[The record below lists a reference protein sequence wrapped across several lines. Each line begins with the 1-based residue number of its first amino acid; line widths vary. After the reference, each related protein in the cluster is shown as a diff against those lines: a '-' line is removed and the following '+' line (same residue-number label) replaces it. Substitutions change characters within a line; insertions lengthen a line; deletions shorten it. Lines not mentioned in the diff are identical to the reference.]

1 VTRNKFLARSA
12 ESPYNLAM
20 ASVVETAPLV
30 LNVGVVLTAAATMGF
45 AARKLG
51 LPSVIGYLATG
62 LLVSPFTP
70 GFVAD
75 NNQLALLADIGVV
88 LLLFEVGIELDLKRI
103 SREYRAL
110 LWGVPTQMGIGMLIG
125 TPIFLWMG
133 IPIFGA
139 LLLSLS
145 IAMSSSVVIV
155 NITRSPRRTTDTQ
168 TEEALL
174 GWSLV
179 QDIVGVAAA
188 AIILT
193 LFGSSNSSIFVA
205 VGGLVLFGAV
215 AFVASRIL
223 PIVLRAVRWDKDFF
237 LIYSVAF
244 GLVLASLGTVVFDI
258 PMALAGFVAGLAI
271 NNSRDSEE
279 VRKAIL
285 PFRDLFAVLFFVV
298 IGTLIQPSLFT
309 NSWRFALLILGL
321 MILLKT
327 LPTMGLARISRLK
340 VKPIRLGIGVS
351 QIGEFSFVLGSLA
364 YAEKII
370 SVYQYTGLLMAVVLS
385 IMASTILVRRAPKR
399 A

>member
-1 VTRNKFLARSA
+1 
-12 ESPYNLAM
+12 M
-20 ASVVETAPLV
+20 ASIVETAPLV

-51 LPSVIGYLATG
+51 LPSVIGYLVTG

-88 LLLFEVGIELDLKRI
+88 LLLFEVGIELDLRKI
-103 SREYRAL
+103 TREQKGL
-110 LWGVPTQMGIGMLIG
+110 LWGVPAQIAIGILIG
-125 TPIFLWMG
+125 TPVFLWLG

-155 NITRSPRRTTDTQ
+155 NITRSPRRATDSL

-179 QDIVGVAAA
+179 QDVVGVAAA
-188 AIILT
+188 AMILT
-193 LFGSSNSSIFVA
+193 LFGASDKSIPGA
-205 VGGLVLFGAV
+205 IAGLVG
-215 AFVASRIL
+215 FVLIAMAASKIL
-223 PIVLRAVRWDKDFF
+223 PKVLQAVRWEKDLF
-237 LIYSVAF
+237 LIYSVSF
-244 GLVLASLGTVVFDI
+244 GLVLAALGTVVFGI

-271 NNSRDSEE
+271 NQSRDTEE

-298 IGTLIQPSLFT
+298 IGTLIEPTQLSDAWP
-309 NSWRFALLILGL
+309 FAVLIIVM

-327 LPTMGLARISRLK
+327 LPTIALARIGK
-340 VKPIRLGIGVS
+340 MKAKPFHLGVGVS

-364 YAEKII
+364 FIQEAITRA
-370 SVYQYTGLLMAVVLS
+370 QYTGLLLAVVVS
-385 IMASTILVRRAPKR
+385 ITGSTIMVRRPANKR
-399 A
+399 

>member
-1 VTRNKFLARSA
+1 
-12 ESPYNLAM
+12 M
-20 ASVVETAPLV
+20 ASIVETAPLV

-51 LPSVIGYLATG
+51 LPSVIGYLVTG

-88 LLLFEVGIELDLKRI
+88 LLLFEVGIELDLRKI
-103 SREYRAL
+103 TREQKGL
-110 LWGVPTQMGIGMLIG
+110 LWGVPAQMGFGLLVG
-125 TPIFLWMG
+125 TPIFLWLG

-139 LLLSLS
+139 LLMSLS

-155 NITRSPRRTTDTQ
+155 NITRSPRRATDTP

-174 GWSLV
+174 GWSLM
-179 QDIVGVAAA
+179 QDVVGVAMAA
-188 AIILT
+188 VIL
-193 LFGSSNSSIFVA
+193 A
-205 VGGLVLFGAV
+205 LFGAGESSLLT
-215 AFVASRIL
+215 AIGGLLGFGIIAIGASRIL
-223 PIVLRAVRWDKDFF
+223 PRVLRAVRWEKDLF
-237 LIYSVAF
+237 LIYSVSF
-244 GLVLASLGTVVFDI
+244 GLVLAALGTVVFGI

-271 NNSRDSEE
+271 NQSRDTEE

-298 IGTLIQPSLFT
+298 IGTLIAPQELAAAWP
-309 NSWRFALLILGL
+309 FALLVLTL

-327 LPTMGLARISRLK
+327 LPTMALAKLAKMNARPSQ
-340 VKPIRLGIGVS
+340 LGVGVS

-364 YAEKII
+364 FAEGVITR
-370 SVYQYTGLLMAVVLS
+370 SQFTGLLVAVVLS
-385 IMASTILVRRAPKR
+385 ITASTILIRRPIKQA
-399 A
+399 

>member
-1 VTRNKFLARSA
+1 
-12 ESPYNLAM
+12 M
-20 ASVVETAPLV
+20 ASIVETAPLV

-51 LPSVIGYLATG
+51 LPSVIGYLVTG

-88 LLLFEVGIELDLKRI
+88 LLLFEVGIELDLRKI
-103 SREYRAL
+103 TREQKGL
-110 LWGVPTQMGIGMLIG
+110 LWGVPAQMGFGLLVG
-125 TPIFLWMG
+125 TPIFLWLG

-139 LLLSLS
+139 LLMSLS

-155 NITRSPRRTTDTQ
+155 NITRSPRRATDTP

-174 GWSLV
+174 GWSLM
-179 QDIVGVAAA
+179 QDVAGVAMAA
-188 AIILT
+188 VILA
-193 LFGSSNSSIFVA
+193 LFGSGESSLLAAI
-205 VGGLVLFGAV
+205 GGLLGFGIIAIG
-215 AFVASRIL
+215 ASRIL
-223 PIVLRAVRWDKDFF
+223 PRVLRAVRWEKDLF
-237 LIYSVAF
+237 LIYSVSF
-244 GLVLASLGTVVFDI
+244 GLVLAALGTVVFGI

-271 NNSRDSEE
+271 NQSRDTEE

-298 IGTLIQPSLFT
+298 IGTLIAPQELAAAWP
-309 NSWRFALLILGL
+309 FALLVLTL

-327 LPTMGLARISRLK
+327 LPTMALAKIAKMNVR
-340 VKPIRLGIGVS
+340 PTQLGVGVS

-364 YAEKII
+364 FAEDVITR
-370 SVYQYTGLLMAVVLS
+370 SQFTGLLVAVVLS
-385 IMASTILVRRAPKR
+385 ITASTILIRRPQKQA
-399 A
+399 

>member
-1 VTRNKFLARSA
+1 
-12 ESPYNLAM
+12 M

-45 AARKLG
+45 VARKLG
-51 LPSVIGYLATG
+51 LPSVIGYLVTG

-110 LWGVPTQMGIGMLIG
+110 LWGVPTQMGIGMLVG

-155 NITRSPRRTTDTQ
+155 NITRSPRRTTDTH

-340 VKPIRLGIGVS
+340 VKPVRLGIGVS

-364 YAEKII
+364 YAEKVI

>member
-1 VTRNKFLARSA
+1 
-12 ESPYNLAM
+12 M
-20 ASVVETAPLV
+20 ASIVDTAPLV

-88 LLLFEVGIELDLKRI
+88 LLLFEVGIELDLRKI
-103 SREYRAL
+103 SREQKGL
-110 LWGVPTQMGIGMLIG
+110 LWGVPAQMGFGLLVG
-125 TPIFLWMG
+125 TPIFLWLG

-139 LLLSLS
+139 LLMSLS

-155 NITRSPRRTTDTQ
+155 NITRSPRRATNAP
-168 TEEALL
+168 TEQALL

-179 QDIVGVAAA
+179 QDVVGVAAA
-188 AIILT
+188 AIILA
-193 LFGSSNSSIFVA
+193 LFGSGESSLLVA
-205 VGGLVLFGAV
+205 IGGLLGFGAI
-215 AFVASRIL
+215 AIAASRVL
-223 PIVLRAVRWDKDFF
+223 PRVLRAVRWEKDLF
-237 LIYSVAF
+237 LIYSVSF
-244 GLVLASLGTVVFDI
+244 GLVLAALGTVVFGI

-271 NNSRDSEE
+271 NQSRDTED

-298 IGTLIQPSLFT
+298 IGTLIEPKELVSA
-309 NSWRFALLILGL
+309 WPFALLVLVL
-321 MILLKT
+321 MIFLKT
-327 LPTMGLARISRLK
+327 LPTMALAKIAKMNVR
-340 VKPIRLGIGVS
+340 PTQLGVGVS

-364 YAEKII
+364 FAQELITR
-370 SVYQYTGLLMAVVLS
+370 SQFTGLLVAVVLS
-385 IMASTILVRRAPKR
+385 ITASTILIRRPIKQA
-399 A
+399 